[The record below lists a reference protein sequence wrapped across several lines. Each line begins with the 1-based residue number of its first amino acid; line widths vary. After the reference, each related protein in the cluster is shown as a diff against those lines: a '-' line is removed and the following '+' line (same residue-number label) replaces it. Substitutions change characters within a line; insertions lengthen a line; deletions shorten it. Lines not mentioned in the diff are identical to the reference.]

1 MNKRLIAAA
10 LVVAS
15 SAVAATPERTLE
27 LLGAQLRSTRALPS
41 GSHAQIRCPD
51 ELNNLRGVAMAEIKS
66 ALGTPD
72 FESGVRSSYF
82 FTAPLPSAQRGGG
95 FPVLTFV
102 NASTGRV
109 SHASCV
115 YAK

>member
-1 MNKRLIAAA
+1 MNTRVIAAA
-10 LVVAS
+10 LMVAS
-15 SAVAATPERTLE
+15 SAVAASPDRTLE
-27 LLGAQLRSTRALPS
+27 LLGAQLRSARALPS
-41 GSHAQIRCPD
+41 ELPSHIRCPG

-82 FTAPLPSAQRGGG
+82 FTAPLPSDQRGGG

-102 NASTGRV
+102 RASTGRV

-115 YAK
+115 YAR